1 MSKFDE
7 LLTSIVKHLRVISE
21 SNDRWDPKPHP
32 SYFTAIGR
40 LRELVE
46 CFSDGLSLALV
57 HLKKEKSL
65 FLNFENKRAQVIGK
79 LESAIK
85 DLNENTL

>member
-1 MSKFDE
+1 MLSA
-7 LLTSIVKHLRVISE
+7 IVKQLKAMSE
-21 SNDRWDPKPHP
+21 HGDRWDSKPHP
-32 SYFTAIGR
+32 SYFTAIGC

-46 CFSDGLSLALV
+46 SFSEDLSLVLV

-65 FLNFENKRAQVIGK
+65 FLNFENKRAQVINK

-85 DLNENTL
+85 ELNESTLEQIV